1 MATTSVGNFRIQ
13 TVECINITQPE
24 IWRSTAF
31 IHHGDES
38 EAVEWA
44 IDAGLATTRDEAA
57 RLALEA
63 GKVIAAD
70 LSPDDSA
77 KSRLARYGLKR

>member
-1 MATTSVGNFRIQ
+1 MATTRVGTFRIQ
-13 TVECINITQPE
+13 TVECVNITE
-24 IWRSTAF
+24 TDIWRSTAF

-38 EAVEWA
+38 EAVEW
-44 IDAGLATTRDEAA
+44 IHDAGLAATRDEAA

-70 LSPDDSA
+70 LAPDDSA

>member
-1 MATTSVGNFRIQ
+1 MATAHVGNFRIE
-13 TVECINITQPE
+13 TVEGVNIEEPE

-31 IHHGDES
+31 IHHSDES
-38 EAVEWA
+38 EAVEW
-44 IDAGLATTRDEAA
+44 IHDAGVAATRDEAA

-63 GKVIAAD
+63 GKVVAAD

-77 KSRLARYGLKR
+77 KSRLARYELRR

>member
-1 MATTSVGNFRIQ
+1 MATAHVGNFRIH
-13 TVECINITQPE
+13 TVECVNIREPE
-24 IWRSTAF
+24 IWRSTAY

-38 EAVEWA
+38 EAVEW
-44 IDAGLATTRDEAA
+44 IHDAGLAATRDEAA

-70 LSPDDSA
+70 LAPDDSA
-77 KSRLARYGLKR
+77 KNRLARYGLTR